1 MLTNAAES
9 HEFYKHLARPCAH
22 GRMQLQEHLAGDII
36 PDAVLCP
43 CLRTRTEAADTA
55 CPQLVWMNHV
65 IKTMWP
71 HIGKVVFKQAVE
83 QAKPI
88 LADICTKVF
97 HYILHIMPVPV
108 LMVIVVLTAASPA

>member
-1 MLTNAAES
+1 
-9 HEFYKHLARPCAH
+9 
-22 GRMQLQEHLAGDII
+22 MQLQEHLAGDII